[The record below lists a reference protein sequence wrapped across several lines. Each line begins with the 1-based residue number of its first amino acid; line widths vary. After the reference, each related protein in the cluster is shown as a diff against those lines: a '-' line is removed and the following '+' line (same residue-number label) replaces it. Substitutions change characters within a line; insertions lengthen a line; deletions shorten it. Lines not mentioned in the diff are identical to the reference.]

1 MTKTFLIYF
10 IFSILIMFSFS
21 DNCYPA
27 FIDSYLGA
35 RSMAMGG
42 AYTALADDADGGL
55 VNPAGL
61 SMIEYQQLS
70 ATTAVLHAGLDD
82 DSMITQN
89 IVGYAYKSSI
99 GSLGMAWKRFGA
111 GDLYYENIL
120 AISYARSGSL
130 YFTKGDKGRRK
141 NISYGG
147 NIKLLNWDSAPTVDS
162 GGRTIE
168 DLPGW
173 TGINFDLGFIIF
185 PSANTPVAVSF
196 QNIRKSHINSDSS
209 KIEEKLPLT
218 TRMGVAAIDNNTTW
232 VIDLI
237 LKQGQIDLKLGL
249 ERKSHDGN
257 FLIRTGIALEN
268 LAWGMN
274 FTVGAGYKLGEK
286 TRLDYAF
293 MYPMNTILETY
304 GSHRVSIVYNFGDN
318 K

>member
-1 MTKTFLIYF
+1 MGKRALKYY
-10 IFSILIMFSFS
+10 IFFILITLFISG
-21 DNCYPA
+21 NCYPA
-27 FIDSYLGA
+27 FMDSYLGA
-35 RSMAMGG
+35 KSMAMGG

-61 SMIEYQQLS
+61 SMIKSQQLS

-89 IVGYAYKSSI
+89 IVGYAYKSNI
-99 GSLGMAWKRFGA
+99 GSIGMAWKRFGA
-111 GDLYYENIL
+111 GDLYYENIV
-120 AISYARSGSL
+120 AVSYARSGSL
-130 YFTKGDKGRRK
+130 YFSKGDKDRRK
-141 NISYGG
+141 NISYGA

-185 PSANTPVAVSF
+185 PSVNTPVAVSF
-196 QNIRKSHINSDSS
+196 QNVRKSHIDSDSS
-209 KIEEKLPLT
+209 KIEEKLSMI

-237 LKQGQIDLKLGL
+237 LQEGQIDLKIGL
-249 ERKSHDGN
+249 ERKFYDGKV
-257 FLIRTGIALEN
+257 LIRTGIALEN

-293 MYPMNTILETY
+293 VYPMNTILDTY
-304 GSHRVSIVYNFGDN
+304 GSHRVSVVYNFG
-318 K
+318 KE